1 METRGSQLIA
11 ECIQNRLRYRSGIS
25 WRFKLL
31 VFSKLLSGSLF
42 LFVMVDNVLVGRTAL
57 FERVQIVH
65 VVHVSPQV
73 NKRFGYLE
81 PGKIFA

>member
-1 METRGSQLIA
+1 
-11 ECIQNRLRYRSGIS
+11 
-25 WRFKLL
+25 
-31 VFSKLLSGSLF
+31 
-42 LFVMVDNVLVGRTAL
+42 MVDNVLVGRTAL

-81 PGKIFA
+81 PDMKWIKNIPATLMCCSRVISSQSKQQRVSPVK